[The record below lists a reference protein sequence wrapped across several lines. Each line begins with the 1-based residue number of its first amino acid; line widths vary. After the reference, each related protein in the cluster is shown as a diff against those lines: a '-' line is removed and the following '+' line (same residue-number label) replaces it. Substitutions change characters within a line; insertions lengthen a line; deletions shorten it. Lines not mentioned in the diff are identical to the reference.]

1 MLDVHSP
8 HETVHTWKDFFIHIV
23 TIVIGLLI
31 AIGLEQGVEAIHHR
45 REVNDARHALA
56 EEHQENIRRYHA
68 NITSHLTDEA
78 FLHNNLRI
86 FQYLAAHPH
95 APANTLPGAII
106 WPIGIT
112 EPETAAWTT
121 AQQTGVLELLPRKV
135 VASYAAE
142 YYSLN
147 QALQVYQQV
156 IPLQQHVVSYLTA
169 TDDAS
174 TLTPA
179 EIAAEVTALQQ
190 RLAAENFYGLTLY
203 GVALKDKDYGPTPG
217 LWQIDPFFYMKQEYE
232 RGHSDA
238 ARIRRTQQDIDH
250 ALSELSKSTSP
261 ANPR

>member
-1 MLDVHSP
+1 MIDVYPPEHTP
-8 HETVHTWKDFFIHIV
+8 HTWRDFFIHIA
-23 TIVIGLLI
+23 TIVVGLVI
-31 AIGLEQGVEAIHHR
+31 AIGLEQGVEYFHHR
-45 REVNDARHALA
+45 NEVHEARRALA
-56 EEHQENIRRYHA
+56 AEHQENIRRYHA
-68 NITSHLTDEA
+68 NIKSHLTDEA

-121 AQQTGVLELLPRKV
+121 AQQTGVLELMPREE

-179 EIAAEVTALQQ
+179 EITAEISALQQ

-203 GVALKDKDYGPTPG
+203 SLAQKDKDYGPTPG
-217 LWQIDPFFYMKQEYE
+217 LWQIDPFFYMKQEFE
-232 RGHSDA
+232 SGHSDA
-238 ARIRRTQQDIDH
+238 TRIRRTQQDIDY
-250 ALSELSKSTSP
+250 ALSELPKASSP
-261 ANPR
+261 ANPH